1 MLTSAQKNNQ
11 KIIPS
16 RVEWEPPKSQSQ
28 NPSLSLGAIFGASRS
43 GTTWLGTLISSH
55 PDVAYRFEPFH
66 RLAKTQP
73 DIERSLKILRS
84 PQLSSEDR
92 SQIYHSLLPAYP
104 EIEKPPFFHKN
115 YQMPLNWGRRA
126 IWPLSR
132 RNPLAGQIFRRLY
145 TPNTPSDNSP
155 TLIFKQ
161 VEMVDIVTPFLE
173 TLDVPVVYLMRHPCA
188 VVWSRIKGQQNALMP
203 TGRAQKLDNIL
214 RDCFPELAEQYAGKL
229 ETTTEKE
236 AMLWRIDVES
246 VLSACSKSSR
256 GLPIFYENLV
266 ANTVTVVEQIFQHFG
281 LSLTQ
286 ETSSFIED
294 STCSTSNLRQKRG
307 EIGINP
313 YFSVF
318 RNSQAVCDKWKDE
331 MPAEERSRVTNIV
344 GECKAFQMG
353 TEQGWW
359 TT

>member
-1 MLTSAQKNNQ
+1 MLTSAQKNNR
-11 KIIPS
+11 KIIASGVDREPTQS
-16 RVEWEPPKSQSQ
+16 RSHEA
-28 NPSLSLGAIFGASRS
+28 SLSLGAIFGASRS

-66 RLAKTQP
+66 RLAKIQP
-73 DIERSLKILRS
+73 DIARSLKMLRS
-84 PQLSSEDR
+84 PQLSSEHR

-115 YQMPLNWGRRA
+115 YQMPLNWGRGA

-145 TPNTPSDNSP
+145 TPNTASAASP

-161 VEMVDIVTPFLE
+161 VEMVDVVTPLLE
-173 TLDVPVVYLMRHPCA
+173 KLGVPLVYLMRHPCA
-188 VVWSRIKGQQNALMP
+188 VVWSRIQGQQNALMP

-229 ETTTEKE
+229 ETPAEKE

-246 VLSACSKSSR
+246 VLSACSSSPR
-256 GLPIFYENLV
+256 GLPIFYEDLV
-266 ANTVTVVEQIFQHFG
+266 ANTLPVVEKVLEHFG
-281 LSLTQ
+281 LSLSQ
-286 ETSSFIED
+286 ETVSFIED
-294 STCSTSNLRQKRG
+294 STHTTNDLRQKRG

-318 RNSQAVCDKWKDE
+318 RNSQAACDKWKDQ
-331 MPAEERSRVTNIV
+331 MPVEERSRVTNIV
-344 GECKAFQMG
+344 SECKAFQMAMERG
-353 TEQGWW
+353 LWSV
-359 TT
+359 

>member
-1 MLTSAQKNNQ
+1 MLTSAQNNNRITTASGA
-11 KIIPS
+11 K
-16 RVEWEPPKSQSQ
+16 WEQPKPPDRKA
-28 NPSLSLGAIFGASRS
+28 SLSLGAIFGASRS

-66 RLAKTQP
+66 RLAKIQP

-84 PQLSSEDR
+84 PQLSSEHR

-115 YQMPLNWGRRA
+115 YQIPLNWGRGA

-132 RNPLAGQIFRRLY
+132 RNPLASQIFRRLY
-145 TPNTPSDNSP
+145 TPNTASAAPP

-161 VEMVDIVTPFLE
+161 VEMVDVVAGLLE
-173 TLDVPVVYLMRHPCA
+173 KLGVPVVYLMRHPCA
-188 VVWSRIKGQQNALMP
+188 VVWSRIQGQQNALMP
-203 TGRAQKLDNIL
+203 TVRAQKLDNIL

-229 ETTTEKE
+229 ETPAEKE

-246 VLSACSKSSR
+246 VLSACSNSPK
-256 GLPIFYENLV
+256 GLPIFYEDLV
-266 ANTVTVVEQIFQHFG
+266 ANTLPVVEKALEHFG
-281 LSLTQ
+281 LSLSQ
-286 ETSSFIED
+286 ETVSFIED
-294 STCSTSNLRQKRG
+294 STQNTSNLRQKRG

-331 MPAEERSRVTNIV
+331 MPAEERSRVTKIV
-344 GECKAFQMG
+344 RECKAFQMAMERG
-353 TEQGWW
+353 LWSV
-359 TT
+359 